1 MKLSRL
7 IENYRTEILGFLVA
21 FVLISAGIIFPNF
34 IPDQV
39 NAPPGFQDTT
49 WIKNLISYLLIG
61 MGLVCFFWLVIIH
74 RFMVHK
80 SKKDYM
86 Y

>member
-1 MKLSRL
+1 MQLSRL
-7 IENYRTEILGFLVA
+7 IERYRTEILGLFTALI
-21 FVLISAGIIFPNF
+21 LISAGLILPSF

-39 NAPPGFQDTT
+39 NAPTGFEDTT
-49 WIKNLISYLLIG
+49 WIRSLISFLLIG
-61 MGLVCFFWLVIIH
+61 MGIVSFIWLVIIH
-74 RFMVHK
+74 QFMVHK

>member
-1 MKLSRL
+1 MQLSRL
-7 IENYRTEILGFLVA
+7 IEKFRTEILGFLAA
-21 FVLISAGIIFPNF
+21 FVLISAGLIFPYF

-49 WIKNLISYLLIG
+49 WIKSLISYLLIG
-61 MGLVCFFWLVIIH
+61 MGLVSFFWLVIIH

>member
-1 MKLSRL
+1 MQLSRL
-7 IENYRTEILGFLVA
+7 IEKYRTEILGFLVA
-21 FVLISAGIIFPNF
+21 FILIIAGLYIPNF

-39 NAPPGFQDTT
+39 DNPSGFQDTT
-49 WIKNLISYLLIG
+49 WIRSLISYLLIG
-61 MGLVCFFWLVIIH
+61 MGFVSFVWLVIIH

>member
-1 MKLSRL
+1 MQLSRL
-7 IENYRTEILGFLVA
+7 IEHYRTEILGFLVA
-21 FVLISAGIIFPNF
+21 LVLISAGLIFPNF

-39 NAPPGFQDTT
+39 NAPPGFQDTS
-49 WIKNLISYLLIG
+49 WIKTLISSLLIG
-61 MGLVCFFWLVIIH
+61 MGLISFFWLVIIH

>member
-1 MKLSRL
+1 MQLSRL
-7 IENYRTEILGFLVA
+7 IEHYRTEILGLLA
-21 FVLISAGIIFPNF
+21 ALVLISAGLIFPNF

-49 WIKNLISYLLIG
+49 WIKTMISALLIG
-61 MGLVCFFWLVIIH
+61 MGLVSFVWLVIIH